1 MQEFRNEWNEHRID
15 KLEKKVDI
23 LIDGVSS
30 NWEGTT
36 NSFKAILDALET
48 LKAEVKAG
56 DLLLTM
62 GAGDVYRIGEKFL
75 ER

>member
-48 LKAEVKAG
+48 LK
-56 DLLLTM
+56 DITTNLDT
-62 GAGDVYRIGEKFL
+62 RIRRL
-75 ER
+75 ESIVLFKEEETE